1 MVKHIKS
8 SYKILSAPGSAFT
21 NHYKWIVVV
30 ILFIFGMV
38 SFGLRFSFSVFFK
51 SLQAEFGL
59 SRTSIS
65 TVFSMYMLL
74 SALFVIVGGWALDR
88 YGEKKV
94 FLLAGFFV
102 SLSLMLTSRITASWQ
117 LFITYSFLFAVGT
130 SSVYVNSMSTVSRWF
145 PKSKGFALG
154 IVTSGPSIGM
164 IVFSPISAFLIS
176 HYGWRN
182 SYSILSLIAFFTMI
196 PCSLVL
202 RKSHAKASPL
212 PDDTNKEKVDNAYGL
227 SPSQAVRMSSFW
239 LMIGILFLLS
249 ACAYCVLT
257 HIVPH
262 AIDIGID
269 PIKAASML
277 SLIGLG
283 GLLGRLG
290 MGRAS
295 DSIGSKK
302 GMLIAALL
310 MGASVLW
317 LMGSFNLWMLYVF
330 SMIFGFAFGATA
342 PLNAALIGD
351 TFGLRHI
358 GLIMAIIEIGWE
370 SGAAFGPAL
379 AGYIFDITGSYSK
392 AFLATAIASFLGALL
407 IILIKRPSGASK

>member
-1 MVKHIKS
+1 MKHIKS
-8 SYKILSAPGSAFT
+8 LYNTLSSQGSTFT
-21 NHYKWIVVV
+21 DHYKWVVV
-30 ILFIFGMV
+30 AILFIFGMV
-38 SFGLRFSFSVFFK
+38 AFGLRFSFSVFFK

-65 TVFSMYMLL
+65 TVFSMYMLS
-74 SALFVIVGGWALDR
+74 SALFVIFGGWALDR
-88 YGEKKV
+88 YGERKV
-94 FLLAGFFV
+94 FLLAGLFV
-102 SLSLMLTSRITASWQ
+102 SLSLMLTSCITASWQ
-117 LFITYSFLFAVGT
+117 LFVTYSFLFAVGT
-130 SSVYVNSMSTVSRWF
+130 SSVYVNSMSTVTRWF
-145 PKSKGFALG
+145 PKGKGFALG

-176 HYGWRN
+176 HYGWKN
-182 SYSILSLIAFFTMI
+182 SYSILSLVAFFTMI
-196 PCSLVL
+196 PCSLLL
-202 RKSHAKASPL
+202 RKSSAKVNSL
-212 PDDTNKEKVDNAYGL
+212 PNDTSKEKGDTAYGF
-227 SPSQAVRMSSFW
+227 SPGQAVRMSSFW
-239 LMIGILFLLS
+239 LMIGMLFVLS

-277 SLIGLG
+277 SFIGLG

-310 MGASVLW
+310 MGSSMLW
-317 LMGSFNLWMLYVF
+317 LMGSLNLWMLFVF

-370 SGAAFGPAL
+370 SGAASGPAL

-392 AFLATAIASFLGALL
+392 AFLGSAIASFLGAVLT
-407 IILIKRPSGASK
+407 ILIKRPSDGSK

>member
-1 MVKHIKS
+1 MKNIKS
-8 SYKILSAPGSAFT
+8 SNNILSSQGSAFT
-21 NHYKWIVVV
+21 DHYEWVVV
-30 ILFIFGMV
+30 AILFIFGMV
-38 SFGLRFSFSVFFK
+38 AFGLRFSFSVFFK

-59 SRTSIS
+59 SRTGIS
-65 TVFSMYMLL
+65 TVFSMYMLS
-74 SALFVIVGGWALDR
+74 SALLVIVGGWALDR
-88 YGEKKV
+88 YGERKV
-94 FLLAGFFV
+94 FLIAGFFV

-117 LFITYSFLFAVGT
+117 LFVTYSFLFAVGS

-145 PKSKGFALG
+145 PKGKGFALG

-176 HYGWRN
+176 HYGWKN
-182 SYSILSLIAFFTMI
+182 SYYILSLIAFFTMI
-196 PCSLVL
+196 PCTLLL
-202 RKSHAKASPL
+202 RKSHDMVNPI
-212 PDDTNKEKVDNAYGL
+212 PDDTNQEKGDTVHGL
-227 SPSQAVRMSSFW
+227 SPSQAVRKTSFW
-239 LMIGILFLLS
+239 FMIGILFLLS

-277 SLIGLG
+277 SFIGLG

-310 MGASVLW
+310 MGSSMLW
-317 LMGSFNLWMLYVF
+317 LMGSLNLWMLFVF

-351 TFGLRHI
+351 IFGLRHI

-370 SGAAFGPAL
+370 TGAAFGPAL
-379 AGYIFDITGSYSK
+379 AYVLGTPLTFWTFSYSFPVK
-392 AFLATAIASFLGALL
+392 LEKEG
-407 IILIKRPSGASK
+407 

>member
-8 SYKILSAPGSAFT
+8 SYNILSSQGSAFT
-21 NHYKWIVVV
+21 DHYKWVVV
-30 ILFIFGMV
+30 AILFIFGMV
-38 SFGLRFSFSVFFK
+38 AFGLRFSFSVFFK

-65 TVFSMYMLL
+65 TVFSMYMFS

-88 YGEKKV
+88 YGERKV

-102 SLSLMLTSRITASWQ
+102 SLSLMLTSSITASWQ
-117 LFITYSFLFAVGT
+117 LFITYSFLFALVT
-130 SSVYVNSMSTVSRWF
+130 SSVYVNSMSTVTKWF
-145 PKSKGFALG
+145 SKNKGFALG
-154 IVTSGPSIGM
+154 IVASGPSIGM
-164 IVFSPISAFLIS
+164 ILFSPISAFLIS
-176 HYGWRN
+176 HYGWQN
-182 SYSILSLIAFFTMI
+182 SYYILSLIAFFTMI
-196 PCSLVL
+196 PCTLL
-202 RKSHAKASPL
+202 LKKSHDRVNPIS
-212 PDDTNKEKVDNAYGL
+212 DDTSQEKDDTAHDL
-227 SPSQAVRMSSFW
+227 SPSQAVRKSSFW

-249 ACAYCVLT
+249 ACAYCVLI

-277 SLIGLG
+277 SFIGLG
-283 GLLGRLG
+283 SLLGRLG

-295 DSIGSKK
+295 DSIGSKN

-310 MGASVLW
+310 MGASMLW
-317 LMGSFNLWMLYVF
+317 LMGSLNLWMLFVF

-370 SGAAFGPAL
+370 SGAASGPAL
-379 AGYIFDITGSYSK
+379 AGYIFDTTGSYSK
-392 AFLATAIASFLGALL
+392 AFLGSAIASLLGAVL
-407 IILIKRPSGASK
+407 IILIKRPSGGSK